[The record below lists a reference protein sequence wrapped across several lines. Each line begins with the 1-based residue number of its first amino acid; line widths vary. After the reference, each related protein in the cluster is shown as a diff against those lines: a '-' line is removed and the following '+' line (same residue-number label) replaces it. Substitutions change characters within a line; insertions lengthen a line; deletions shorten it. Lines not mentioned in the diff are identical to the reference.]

1 MARLED
7 RFVSTK
13 AHCVEKS
20 MHYFVI
26 AIQSG
31 KIQGKAWLENVVE
44 SLSKVFPGDVSQS
57 VLTFLYSVKIPDC
70 RSFSKFV
77 RNFFMDNADGI
88 LSKAIEQIGNKKY
101 TKALPLLHEM

>member
-1 MARLED
+1 
-7 RFVSTK
+7 
-13 AHCVEKS
+13 
-20 MHYFVI
+20 MHYFVL

-31 KIQGKAWLENVVE
+31 KIQGKAWLDNVVE

-57 VLTFLYSVKIPDC
+57 VLSFLYSVKISGC

-77 RNFFMDNADGI
+77 RNFFMDNADEI
-88 LSKAIEQIGNKKY
+88 HFKAIEAIGNKKY